1 MKKITT
7 LSAAVAMLAL
17 SGCMGTKQISQ
28 NITNEGTI
36 AAEDIY
42 FPKLDDAW
50 QKDGQFPNRENLTKI
65 RPGIAKDELYQLIGR
80 PHFNESSHAR
90 EWDYIMKFY
99 KADDSVKVCQYKV
112 IFDENFRGQEFYWL
126 PKECAAYAKPPK
138 APQPIINN
146 PAPIIINTPAPAPV
160 ALPPAPVEIINERIN
175 LEADALFK
183 FDKYKLED
191 MLPAGR
197 AKLDELAQKLLA
209 WEARGESIV
218 KLTGHTDR
226 YGSDMYNMNLS
237 MMRANTV
244 RQYLVSKGVNP
255 QTLTAT
261 GAGETQPLPHVICD
275 IKAPKPEQVK
285 CLQPNR
291 RVEVNVAVYAFT
303 QNGDTQQIKMNQ
315 DYQNFNQAQ

>member
-1 MKKITT
+1 MKKITA
-7 LSAAVAMLAL
+7 LSALTVAMFAL
-17 SGCMGTKQISQ
+17 TGCMGAKQVSQ

-50 QKDGQFPNRENLTKI
+50 QKDGQFPNRENLMKI

-80 PHFNESSHAR
+80 PHFNESSRAR

-160 ALPPAPVEIINERIN
+160 APPPAPVEIVNERIN

-197 AKLDELAQKLLA
+197 AKLDELARQLLE
-209 WEARGESIV
+209 WEKRGESRIHLV
-218 KLTGHTDR
+218 GHTDR
-226 YGSDMYNMNLS
+226 LGSHEYNMTLS
-237 MMRANTV
+237 QRRAETV
-244 RQYLVSKGVNP
+244 RTYLISRGVNA
-255 QTLTAT
+255 AT
-261 GAGETQPLPHVICD
+261 ISAAGAGKLQQIHQCSDNQPRQALIN
-275 IKAPKPEQVK
+275 

>member
-7 LSAAVAMLAL
+7 LSALAVAVLAL
-17 SGCMGTKQISQ
+17 TGCMGVKQVSQ
-28 NITNEGTI
+28 NITKEGSI

-80 PHFNESSHAR
+80 PHFNESNRAR
-90 EWDYIMKFY
+90 EWDYILRFH

-126 PKECAAYAKPPK
+126 PADCAAYAKPP
-138 APQPIINN
+138 ATPVII
-146 PAPIIINTPAPAPV
+146 PTPTAPV
-160 ALPPAPVEIINERIN
+160 QIVNERIN

-183 FDKYKLED
+183 FDKWKLED

-197 AKLDELAQKLLA
+197 AKLDELAVKLLE
-209 WEARGESIV
+209 WEKRGESRIN
-218 KLTGHTDR
+218 LTGHTDR
-226 YGSDMYNMNLS
+226 YGTEMYNMNLS
-237 MMRANTV
+237 MLRAQTV
-244 RQYLVSKGVNP
+244 RQYLISKGV
-255 QTLTAT
+255 TAAT
-261 GAGETQPLPHVICD
+261 MTASGAGESQPLPHVVCD
-275 IKAPKPEQVK
+275 INAPKPEQVK

-291 RVEVNVAVYAFT
+291 RVEVEVAVYART
-303 QNGDTQQIKMNQ
+303 TEGMQHIQMNQ
-315 DYQNFNQAQ
+315 DYQNFNQGR

>member
-1 MKKITT
+1 MKKITA
-7 LSAAVAMLAL
+7 LSALTVAMFAL
-17 SGCMGTKQISQ
+17 TGCMGTKQISQ
-28 NITNEGTI
+28 NITSEGTI
-36 AAEDIY
+36 AAEDIH

-50 QKDGQFPNRENLTKI
+50 QKDGQFPNRENLMKI

-80 PHFNESSHAR
+80 PHFNESSRAR

-112 IFDENFRGQEFYWL
+112 IFDGNFRGQEFYWL

-160 ALPPAPVEIINERIN
+160 APPPAPVEIVNERIN

-197 AKLDELAQKLLA
+197 AKLDELARQLVE
-209 WEARGESIV
+209 WEKRGESRIHLV
-218 KLTGHTDR
+218 GHTDR
-226 YGSDMYNMNLS
+226 LGSHEYNMTLS
-237 MMRANTV
+237 QRRAETV
-244 RQYLVSKGVNP
+244 RTYLISRGVNA
-255 QTLTAT
+255 AT
-261 GAGETQPLPHVICD
+261 MSAAGAGKLQQIHQCSDNQPRQALID
-275 IKAPKPEQVK
+275 

-303 QNGDTQQIKMNQ
+303 QKGSTQQIKMNQ